1 MKPRRKSKKTKYA
14 QTRFW
19 NRGEEGIDEPPLDER
34 NVVSDGWEGESSVAA
49 TSVEAERDRREG
61 KNKGKDKGGR
71 EEARQNFERIEPAT
85 DYSYGNS

>member
-1 MKPRRKSKKTKYA
+1 MGGKANRVWLPR
-14 QTRFW
+14 
-19 NRGEEGIDEPPLDER
+19 
-34 NVVSDGWEGESSVAA
+34 
-49 TSVEAERDRREG
+49 AERDRREG